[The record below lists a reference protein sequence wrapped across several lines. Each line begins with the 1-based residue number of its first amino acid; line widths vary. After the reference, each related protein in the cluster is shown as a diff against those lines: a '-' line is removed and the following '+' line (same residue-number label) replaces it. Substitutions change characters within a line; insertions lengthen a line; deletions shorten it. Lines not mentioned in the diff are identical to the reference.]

1 MDKAGC
7 PGGEK
12 LFFVTEAPAYRDAG
26 HAGAAGSLNIY
37 FRVADIDA
45 VTDGKTHAC
54 GGLEDGV
61 GTGLSPDAGTFAD
74 NNIQHAREESSGELL
89 HRRIGFV

>member
-1 MDKAGC
+1 MKASELAKAL
-7 PGGEK
+7 GGTLEGEDVE
-12 LFFVTEAPAYRDAG
+12 LT
-26 HAGAAGSLNIY
+26 
-37 FRVADIDA
+37 
-45 VTDGKTHAC
+45 AC